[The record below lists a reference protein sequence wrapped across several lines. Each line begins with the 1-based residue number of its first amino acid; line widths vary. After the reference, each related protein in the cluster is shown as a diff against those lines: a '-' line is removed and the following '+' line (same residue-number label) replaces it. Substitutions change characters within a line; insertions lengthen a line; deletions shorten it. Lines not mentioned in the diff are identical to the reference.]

1 VTNKSTILNKLADKL
16 LKSKDLSDQF
26 NSSREKSNRIKKL
39 HESLT
44 EKYKFNIRRGYSNT
58 DVENDI
64 NFLKKSEKKLT
75 LSDDENKK
83 LDLLFFKYRI

>member
-1 VTNKSTILNKLADKL
+1 MDKRSSFLSKMADKL
-16 LKSKDLSDQF
+16 LKAADLSDQF

-44 EKYKFNIRRGYSNT
+44 EKYKFNMGRGYSNI

-64 NFLKKSEKKLT
+64 NFVKKAEKKLT
-75 LSDDENKK
+75 LSDVETRK
-83 LDLLFFKYRI
+83 LDSLFFKYRI